1 MASSTS
7 TEASRTS
14 TETKPG
20 NDSWQV
26 RISER
31 LSLMTSRL
39 KVMDLLQVIREHILY
54 RTHSIECVK
63 VVDLK
68 SQNVDYLRE
77 LL

>member
-1 MASSTS
+1 
-7 TEASRTS
+7 
-14 TETKPG
+14 
-20 NDSWQV
+20 
-26 RISER
+26 
-31 LSLMTSRL
+31 MTSRL